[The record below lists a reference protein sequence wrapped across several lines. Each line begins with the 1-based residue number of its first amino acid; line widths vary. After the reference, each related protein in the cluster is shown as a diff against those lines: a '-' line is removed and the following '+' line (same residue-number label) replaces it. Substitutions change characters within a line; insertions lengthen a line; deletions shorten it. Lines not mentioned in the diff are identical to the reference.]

1 MIKIKP
7 KGFSGDCIKDS
18 SEITKVKNFL
28 KMVNKSN
35 DGSQND
41 EILKDL
47 VSLETILN
55 HKKIATRQR
64 ENYNLMKN
72 NLPDDYLLIELD
84 YKQKVYLI

>member
-1 MIKIKP
+1 LIKIKP

-64 ENYNLMKN
+64 DNYNLMKN

>member
-1 MIKIKP
+1 LIKIKP